1 MTGNGARKILCVCLA
16 GLIWCLAGCS
26 ALREPNA
33 YPDSNSDLLHGYAE
47 KMDFSALLAK
57 ESEVESVGTRSS
69 VLFKNGD
76 RRQMYVFSLPVREER
91 NGLYAVCDT
100 GLYPTGENRFSAENG
115 AYRLTLEESAVYLYA
130 GSDELH
136 LSVDGMRLGASGGYT
151 GETGALSVM
160 PSYSGYVLHYTLEK
174 PAGSMSMTFSGKR
187 YQLQEDPAGY
197 VLFSEEGVN
206 RFIVSQIMAVDREN
220 RVFTEQHFKAR
231 RASETYVL
239 TGELPDEA
247 AYPLRVS
254 IGVDVVCDNMF
265 YDASAYEAAPNRN
278 AIFQPVSV
286 FDTLEKKRNGYTYLK
301 CNIRSFAPKQSALLD
316 SAYLNLYVQHCEAD
330 AVVEVYSVQR
340 DWCSWTLSWN
350 TRPLHSDKIGEF
362 TVRDAGW
369 YTIDLTGY
377 VSRLIDQSFYHL
389 ENNSI
394 MLRIQEGCRSRL
406 VLASTDNKLYPPFF
420 EINYRV
426 R

>member
-26 ALREPNA
+26 ALRKPNA

-100 GLYPTGENRFSAENG
+100 GLYPAGENRFSAENG

-151 GETGALSVM
+151 GETGALSVT

-286 FDTLEKKRNGYTYLK
+286 FDTLEKKAKRIHLSEMQYPFLCTEAVRAFGQRVSESVCAALRGGRGCGDLFCAEGLVQLDAQLEYP
-301 CNIRSFAPKQSALLD
+301 SAPQRQARRIHR
-316 SAYLNLYVQHCEAD
+316 AGCGM
-330 AVVEVYSVQR
+330 VY
-340 DWCSWTLSWN
+340 N
-350 TRPLHSDKIGEF
+350 
-362 TVRDAGW
+362 
-369 YTIDLTGY
+369 
-377 VSRLIDQSFYHL
+377 
-389 ENNSI
+389 
-394 MLRIQEGCRSRL
+394 
-406 VLASTDNKLYPPFF
+406 
-420 EINYRV
+420 
-426 R
+426 